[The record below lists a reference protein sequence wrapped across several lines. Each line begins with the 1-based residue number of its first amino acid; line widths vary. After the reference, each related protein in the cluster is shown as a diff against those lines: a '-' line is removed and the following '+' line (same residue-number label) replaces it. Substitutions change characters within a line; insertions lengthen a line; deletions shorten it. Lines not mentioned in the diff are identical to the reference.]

1 MNRFPGD
8 ANFTLLIAFLAIA
21 AFVIYGAI
29 GWLINKWIA
38 LLF

>member
-1 MNRFPGD
+1 MTRLPGD

-29 GWLINKWIA
+29 GWLLNKWIA